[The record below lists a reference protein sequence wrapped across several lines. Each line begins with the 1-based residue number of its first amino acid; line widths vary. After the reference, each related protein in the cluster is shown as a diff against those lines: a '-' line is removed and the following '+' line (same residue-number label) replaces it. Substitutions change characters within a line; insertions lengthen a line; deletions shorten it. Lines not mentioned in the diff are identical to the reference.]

1 MVNKLTTYARE
12 NMPGACPPW
21 AAGSRSFSRS
31 SGWKKTSKNTSEFHT
46 GFLPENDFLN
56 SQSVYT
62 SHGSLRRK
70 KAAVKCVY

>member
-31 SGWKKTSKNTSEFHT
+31 SGWKKTSEFHT
-46 GFLPENDFLN
+46 GFLPENDFLR

-62 SHGSLRRK
+62 FHGSLWRK